1 MIPQSKPIPI
11 RAPPFTYLHLTL
23 LLSSSS
29 KTAPEPLDILTA
41 RTQLTAALQ
50 QFLGLT
56 GAAIPVDFLKIEGRD
71 VWVRVPRED
80 GAVVTSAVGGWV
92 GSGRGGA
99 GGVEDGSVGWR
110 VLGWGDW
117 LGAVVAGRG
126 RDLFRA
132 E

>member
-1 MIPQSKPIPI
+1 MNPPSKPITI

-23 LLSSSS
+23 LASSSS
-29 KTAPEPLDILTA
+29 TASPAPLDLLTA
-41 RTQLTAALQ
+41 RTHLTAALQ

-80 GAVVTSAVGGWV
+80 GAAVTSAVGGWV
-92 GSGRGGA
+92 GSGRVAGVGG
-99 GGVEDGSVGWR
+99 EDAAVGWR

-117 LGAVVAGRG
+117 LGAVVAGEG
-126 RDLFRA
+126 RELFEA
-132 E
+132 